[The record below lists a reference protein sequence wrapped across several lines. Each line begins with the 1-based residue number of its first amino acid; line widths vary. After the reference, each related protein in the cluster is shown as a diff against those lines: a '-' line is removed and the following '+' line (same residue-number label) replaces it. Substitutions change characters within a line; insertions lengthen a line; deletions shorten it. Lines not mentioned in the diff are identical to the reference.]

1 MGTRSCDI
9 VSPVTVSTANQST
22 EPSYSTLSTTCQNF
36 TNQKQTPKE
45 SVSKNK
51 FNNSERSLS
60 SQPLDWKALAK
71 EMKMKEFSKS
81 KHKSETEESDD
92 ERRPHVIKAVNV
104 WKARKREEARLN
116 RRYKILCN
124 KFNRS

>member
-1 MGTRSCDI
+1 
-9 VSPVTVSTANQST
+9 
-22 EPSYSTLSTTCQNF
+22 
-36 TNQKQTPKE
+36 
-45 SVSKNK
+45 
-51 FNNSERSLS
+51 
-60 SQPLDWKALAK
+60 
-71 EMKMKEFSKS
+71 MKEFSKS